1 MNLAE
6 VVTALQAKSPTIKR
20 VLYGGYAAAQEQL
33 SEKIPAVYVAPY
45 KEAGLV
51 PTSSNVHIQSI
62 EEQFSVLLVCSYA
75 DYNTAREAVMD
86 ALLGKELTGATHLT
100 EYVAGEMVEA
110 TGTLVYW
117 LDVFQSRRERR
128 VI

>member
-6 VVTALQAKSPTIKR
+6 VITALQAKSPTIKR
-20 VLYGGYAAAQEQL
+20 VMYGSLAFAQEQL
-33 SEKIPAVYVAPY
+33 EEKVPAVYVAPFM
-45 KEAGLV
+45 ETGLA
-51 PTSSNVHIQSI
+51 PTNSSVHIQSI

-75 DYNTAREAVMD
+75 DYNTAREAVMS

-100 EYVAGEMVEA
+100 EFVSGETVEA
-110 TGTLVYW
+110 TGTLIYW
-117 LDVFQSRRERR
+117 RDVFQTRRERR